1 MKTLNLINLG
11 LSLGMTCAIPF
22 IVAFGPSPLN
32 QTQLAFIVTMAGVAP
47 VMLLASFL
55 MLFESE

>member
-22 IVAFGPSPLN
+22 IVAFGPSPLD
-32 QTQLAFIVTMAGVAP
+32 QTQFAFHRDYGRGCSGHRAGKLSDAI
-47 VMLLASFL
+47 
-55 MLFESE
+55 